1 MLFDDCLIGLKLPA
15 YWTEVQL
22 HSHAISRK
30 VAWMDKKR
38 ILPACCI
45 AAFVGLSLGAGSA
58 SARLPAK
65 PAAQA
70 AMEEDRP
77 GISGKELWALTETKL
92 FNGQVHRISL
102 RMNQAVWDRLQEDE
116 KSQGCSDTG
125 SPKWAHVRDFTF
137 NDIGMKDVAIKV
149 LGEGSRCVPRVPFA
163 LSFGR
168 MEGVYT
174 RQGEENWVEAEYGE
188 PARAAIRDRVLHG
201 LESLNL
207 HRSYNDSSA
216 ENDGGK
222 GMLAREFV
230 ATWAAAKAEDTART
244 TLRGAPVYRT
254 AYALVEF
261 QLCAGNADDSC
272 DNRFIRAYLIAEP
285 IDKGFFRMRYDDEKP
300 TFFSMANGCAL
311 RTDRGIQGFISPC
324 LQPEYLEGK
333 KVDRENG
340 ALQLKALGHLTG
352 PGGLRSRIAA
362 AESAPELGKVIDLD
376 AFMNYAAFATTTGYW
391 DSAYGNFNND
401 ILYFHAQSGKWKI
414 IVGNADNTFG
424 DGNGGRGNPAN
435 SYSYAEAAG
444 TPRMLFDKLFGISA
458 LDAQFRKHLGN
469 YLSRLYAPDGSIKG
483 TITDTRDRYIM
494 KLNDELP
501 SGERQDTQ
509 RAQGMLDYARQ
520 RVRVL
525 RNQPRPS
532 EP

>member
-1 MLFDDCLIGLKLPA
+1 
-15 YWTEVQL
+15 
-22 HSHAISRK
+22 
-30 VAWMDKKR
+30 MDKKR
-38 ILPACCI
+38 IYRLAALRHSSAFPGRGPHFRPLAAKSVAQPAI
-45 AAFVGLSLGAGSA
+45 
-58 SARLPAK
+58 
-65 PAAQA
+65 
-70 AMEEDRP
+70 EEDRP
-77 GISGKELWALTETKL
+77 GISGADLWTLTETKL

-102 RMNQAVWDRLQEDE
+102 RITRLC
-116 KSQGCSDTG
+116 GTG
-125 SPKWAHVRDFTF
+125 SRKMKRARDAAIQDPRSGYTCATSPST
-137 NDIGMKDVAIKV
+137 DIGMKDVAIKV
-149 LGEGSRCVPRVPFA
+149 LGEGSRCVPRVPFT

-174 RQGEENWVEAEYGE
+174 RQGEKNWVEAEYGE

-230 ATWAAAKAEDTART
+230 AAWAAAKAEDTART

-352 PGGLRSRIAA
+352 AGGLRSRIAA
-362 AESAPELGKVIDLD
+362 AESAPELGKVLDLD
-376 AFMNYAAFATTTGYW
+376 ALMNYAAFATTTGYW

-401 ILYFHAQSGKWKI
+401 ILYLHTQSGKWKI

-424 DGNGGRGNPAN
+424 DGNGGRGNPAS

-444 TPRMLFDKLFGISA
+444 APRMLFDKLFGISV